1 MLISYR
7 WLKEWVPG
15 LPGPSELAPRLTA
28 RGFNVEGV
36 EPQARFSGVV
46 VGKVVER
53 EKHPNADRLSLCKVD
68 VGGQVLEIVCGAP
81 NARAGIT
88 VAVAVD
94 GARLPGGVLKKS
106 KIRGVVSN
114 GMLCSG
120 RELELSGEHEGILEL
135 DESFPAGQDFALAAG
150 LDDTLLD
157 VDVAHNRGDAL
168 CARGLAREA
177 AAATGLG
184 MQLPFTAAAGSD
196 GPVPGLSAVE
206 IADPADCPRYACRLV
221 DGVKVGPSP
230 AWLSRRLEAHGMR
243 SINNVVDSTNLVL
256 LELGQPIHAFDSARV
271 RGGRLIV
278 RRAAAGESLRTL
290 DGVERVLASDA
301 LVIADPEGALALAGL
316 MGGESSEV
324 TTATTSVLLES
335 ACFAAARVRQGAKA
349 LKLASEAARRFERG
363 TDVEAVREALD
374 RVASLLV
381 EVAGGTLSGGILDSY
396 PGRREARRLR
406 LRGSRVSMVY
416 GAEVGERAAAEMLL
430 GLGFG
435 VTASVT
441 AGVLDVTV
449 PSWRA
454 DILEETDLIEEIARS
469 RGYDGIPEDP
479 GSITPLFGRV
489 GDDEKFRE
497 SLRSAL
503 QALGFHEAMT
513 ATMLGPGDLDLA
525 LAVEGEAL
533 AGVVS
538 LDNPMSRDSSILRP
552 SMAPG
557 LLQALGRN
565 VRRGRAD
572 VAMYEIGRCFRKAEG
587 SLPEEWLEVGIVLA
601 GARHASGF
609 GLGSDS
615 VDFFDL
621 KGRLEALLEGMNVDN
636 VHYRAYDGRG
646 FHSGHAAEMLVG
658 DSRIGVMGQL
668 GRKALE
674 RLEIPGP
681 VFAATLRVEALRQA
695 SRPADDYREWGRFPS
710 VKRDLAF
717 LVNPGVESAALESEI
732 RAAAGPL
739 LKSVRLFDVYTGE
752 RIGKGLKSLAYSLEF
767 QSLERTLADGE
778 VDQAVS
784 LAIRRASEQHG
795 AQLRS

>member
-15 LPGPSELAPRLTA
+15 LPEPSELAPRLTA

-135 DESFPAGQDFALAAG
+135 DVELPAGLDFAVAAG

-157 VDVAHNRGDAL
+157 IDVPHNRGDAL

-177 AAATGLG
+177 ASATGLAV
-184 MQLPFTAAAGSD
+184 QAPFTAAQGCE
-196 GPVPGLSAVE
+196 GPVPGFSSVE
-206 IADPADCPRYACRLV
+206 IADPADCPRYACRV
-221 DGVKVGPSP
+221 VEGVVVGSSP
-230 AWLSRRLEAHGMR
+230 AWLSRRVEAHGMR

-256 LELGQPIHAFDSARV
+256 LELGQPIHAFDLSRI
-271 RGGRLIV
+271 RGGRLLV
-278 RRAAAGESLRTL
+278 RRAAAGEKLKTL
-290 DGVERVLASDA
+290 DGAERTLTPDA
-301 LVIADPEGALALAGL
+301 LVIADQEGVLALAGL
-316 MGGESSEV
+316 MGGEESEV
-324 TTATTSVLLES
+324 TPATTAVLLES

-374 RVASLLV
+374 RVASLLA
-381 EVAGGTLSGGILDSY
+381 ETAGGRLAGGVLDAY
-396 PGRREARRLR
+396 PGRRESRRLR
-406 LRGSRVSMVY
+406 LRGSRVDLVY
-416 GAEVGERAAAEMLL
+416 GTQVGERASAEILS

-435 VTASVT
+435 VTAAVT
-441 AGVLDVTV
+441 TGVLDVTV

-454 DILEETDLIEEIARS
+454 DVLEEADLIEEIARC
-469 RGYDGIPEDP
+469 RGYEAIPEDA

-489 GDDEKFRE
+489 SDDERFRG
-497 SLRSAL
+497 SIRSAL
-503 QALGFHEAMT
+503 QALGFHEGMT
-513 ATMLGPGDLDLA
+513 ATMLGPEDLE
-525 LAVEGEAL
+525 LAVGAGDDLIAAAVRL
-533 AGVVS
+533 A
-538 LDNPMSRDSSILRP
+538 NPMSRESSVLRP

-572 VAMYEIGRCFRKAEG
+572 VALYEIGRCFRRGPEP
-587 SLPEEWLEVGIVLA
+587 LPEEWLEAGIVLA

-609 GLGSDS
+609 GLGPDH

-621 KGRLEALLEGMNVDN
+621 KGRVEVLLEGLSVDN
-636 VHYRAYDGRG
+636 AQFRAYDGRG
-646 FHSGHAAEMLVG
+646 FQAGHAAEILSG
-658 DSRIGVMGQL
+658 TTRLGVMGQL

-674 RLEIPGP
+674 RLEVPGP
-681 VFAATLRVEALRQA
+681 VFVATLRVDGLRQVA
-695 SRPADDYREWGRFPS
+695 RPSGEFREWARFPG

-717 LVNPGVESAALESEI
+717 LVELGIESAALESEI

-739 LKSVRLFDVYTGE
+739 LRSVRLFDVYTGE
-752 RIGKGLKSLAYSLEF
+752 RIGKGLKNLAYSLEF
-767 QSLERTLADGE
+767 RSPERTLLDAE
-778 VDQAVS
+778 VDQAVA
-784 LAIRRASEQHG
+784 LAVQRALDKLG